1 MDASKVDFMRLNIV
15 VKMGFMLTWVN
26 AVLSASSTEQLSTI
40 FEQCCQEPDSCL
52 EWRPLFSGNSS
63 ATIQAIC
70 SLASITCDSEQNIIE
85 LKAPGMGLT
94 CNLPDA
100 PIQELQKLQSLD
112 LSNNRIS
119 GPIPEF
125 LPESLV
131 EIRMNNNELI
141 GAVPHSLATH
151 PNLETLRLDYNQIE
165 SLPIEWTSMVYD
177 ASNSPFPL
185 QAVHLGHNTLQ
196 GSFPQGLAYFPL
208 LRVLELQH
216 NTLSGPIEP
225 KDSSGAF
232 RQLNLLDVSDNSLSG
247 TLPSWTDS
255 VKTFIAGTGNTFTT
269 ASDSNASSSGLSG
282 GAIAGIVIGVL
293 VGVGCIATAIVLL
306 LIRKRK
312 SSTTTTTKEPSNAY
326 ERYI

>member
-15 VKMGFMLTWVN
+15 VKIGFMLTWVN
-26 AVLSASSTEQLSTI
+26 AVSSASSTEQLSTI

-52 EWRPLFSGNSS
+52 EWRPLFSGNGS

-70 SLASITCDSEQNIIE
+70 SLASITCDSQQNIIE

-100 PIQELQKLQSLD
+100 PIQELQKLHYS
-112 LSNNRIS
+112 IY
-119 GPIPEF
+119 
-125 LPESLV
+125 
-131 EIRMNNNELI
+131 LI
-141 GAVPHSLATH
+141 
-151 PNLETLRLDYNQIE
+151 IE
-165 SLPIEWTSMVYD
+165 SPGQSQ
-177 ASNSPFPL
+177 SFC
-185 QAVHLGHNTLQ
+185 QRAVHLGHNTLQ

-255 VKTFIAGTGNTFTT
+255 VKTFIAGSGNTFTA

-293 VGVGCIATAIVLL
+293 AGVGCIAAAIVLF
-306 LIRKRK
+306 IRKRK
-312 SSTTTTTKEPSNAY
+312 SSTTTKEPSNAY